1 LIYSS
6 EAQRQR
12 AALTSHYEKKGRS
25 DAIRRLRAALAVAEN
40 RIETMPQA
48 GLPAPRPYPS
58 LARQDRAWI
67 KAGRYWIGYSRA
79 SPPVIVAV
87 FFETAN
93 IPDRL

>member
-1 LIYSS
+1 LIYST
-6 EAQRQR
+6 EAQRQI

-25 DAIRRLRAALAVAEN
+25 DAIRNLRAALAIAES
-40 RIETMPQA
+40 RIQTTPDA

-58 LARQDRAWI
+58 MSRQDRAWL
-67 KAGRYWIGYSRA
+67 KAGRYWIAYSRA
-79 SPPVIVAV
+79 SPPVIVAL